1 MAVIAPYRNLPYSHC
16 IAAKHEKRST
26 DMTEFDKMSKRELES
41 KLLELK
47 DLLEEVIEE
56 RSIILGQ
63 ENIHLSSKLVTKY
76 ANEIQDIKDKIA
88 AIENLLKA

>member
-1 MAVIAPYRNLPYSHC
+1 
-16 IAAKHEKRST
+16 
-26 DMTEFDKMSKRELES
+26 MTEFDKMSKRELES